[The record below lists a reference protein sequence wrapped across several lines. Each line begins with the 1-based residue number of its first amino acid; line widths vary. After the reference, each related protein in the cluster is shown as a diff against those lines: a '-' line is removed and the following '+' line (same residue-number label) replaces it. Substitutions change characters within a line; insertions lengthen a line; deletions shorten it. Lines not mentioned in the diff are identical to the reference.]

1 MFFDDTEREKHGSM
15 LYHAFRIFECDDV
28 SRGRLMK
35 ENCVRPLAQRRNYG
49 SLYSAG
55 KWISCIFILEEP
67 SEYSAFN
74 LGGRL

>member
-1 MFFDDTEREKHGSM
+1 MWFSFFCTLNSRDMFFDDTEREKRGSM

-49 SLYSAG
+49 
-55 KWISCIFILEEP
+55 
-67 SEYSAFN
+67 
-74 LGGRL
+74 

>member
-49 SLYSAG
+49 
-55 KWISCIFILEEP
+55 
-67 SEYSAFN
+67 
-74 LGGRL
+74 